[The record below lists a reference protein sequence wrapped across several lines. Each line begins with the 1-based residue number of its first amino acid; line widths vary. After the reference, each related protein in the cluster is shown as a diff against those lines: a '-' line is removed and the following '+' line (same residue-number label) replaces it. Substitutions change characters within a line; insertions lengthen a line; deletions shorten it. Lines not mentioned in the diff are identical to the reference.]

1 VFDGFR
7 ENRIRTADADIFMRA
22 GGAGPPL
29 LLLHGFPQSHVMWH
43 RVAPSLAARFSM
55 VIPDLRGYGDSLG
68 PPPDPGHRHYSKRVM
83 AADMIAV
90 MAALGHERFFVAG
103 HDRGGRVAYRL
114 ALDHPERIARLA
126 VLDILPTFDV
136 WERMNTEA
144 ALRSYHWLFLAQP
157 APLPERLIGHDP
169 DFYLRH
175 LLDRWAGRPEALDS
189 AAIAE
194 YSRHFRKPSVIE
206 AMCEDY
212 RAGAT
217 TDRDDDRADRLS
229 GRRLACPTLVLW
241 GTRYLAG
248 QAASPLDIWRPWAE
262 DVRDV
267 ALDCG
272 HFLAE
277 EQPDA
282 CAAALTTFFTSDNTF
297 DARSA

>member
-1 VFDGFR
+1 
-7 ENRIRTADADIFMRA
+7 
-22 GGAGPPL
+22 
-29 LLLHGFPQSHVMWH
+29 
-43 RVAPSLAARFSM
+43 
-55 VIPDLRGYGDSLG
+55 
-68 PPPDPGHRHYSKRVM
+68 M

-114 ALDHPERIARLA
+114 ALDHPERVARLA
-126 VLDILPTFDV
+126 VLDILPTLDV
-136 WERMNTEA
+136 WERMNAEA
-144 ALRSYHWLFLAQP
+144 ALRGYHWLLLAQT

-189 AAIAE
+189 GAIAE
-194 YSRHFRKPSVIE
+194 YTRHFRKPSVIE

-217 TDRDDDRADRLS
+217 TDRDDDRADRLG

-241 GTRYLAG
+241 GRRYLAG

-277 EQPDA
+277 EQPHE
-282 CAAALTTFFTSDNTF
+282 CADALTTFFAPDDTF
-297 DARSA
+297 HARSA